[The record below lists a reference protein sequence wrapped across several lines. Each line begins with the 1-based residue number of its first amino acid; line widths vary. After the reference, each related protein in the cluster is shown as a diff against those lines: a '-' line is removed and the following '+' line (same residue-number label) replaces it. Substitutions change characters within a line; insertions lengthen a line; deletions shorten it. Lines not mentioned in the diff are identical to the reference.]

1 MPDTPTWLLLAGVA
15 MIFVTAK
22 VVMAVKPPQR
32 RDVHEE
38 RRRGRV
44 RNEMVEIV
52 EVMLPQV
59 PRQVILEDLAETRNV
74 ERTID
79 RLLVRANRGD
89 FDRQQR
95 PVPANGTV
103 KPAAA
108 KANTLLDKY
117 EVTPDSEEQAVTSGW
132 KDSRQEREAQLLKQR
147 KNMILKA
154 RQAAQ
159 KKSE

>member
-1 MPDTPTWLLLAGVA
+1 MSDTSTWLLLAGVA

-22 VVMAVKPPQR
+22 LVMHVKPPAQR
-32 RDVHEE
+32 DPGVE

-59 PRQVILEDLAETRNV
+59 PRDVILHDLAQTRNV

-79 RLLVRANRGD
+79 RLLVRVNRNE
-89 FDRQQR
+89 FAER
-95 PVPANGTV
+95 PPFQA
-103 KPAAA
+103 KPAASKA
-108 KANTLLDKY
+108 KAETLLDRY
-117 EVTPDSEEQAVTSGW
+117 NVSLDEQEQAFASGW
-132 KDSRQEREAQLLKQR
+132 KDSRQERETQLRAQRQS
-147 KNMILKA
+147 MILKA
-154 RQAAQ
+154 RQAAL